1 MDEEMRFHLQMEI
14 EAHMRK
20 GLPRD
25 QARKVALD
33 AFGGVER
40 FKELS
45 RDERGGRGMDDL
57 AQDVRFTFRR
67 LLQTP
72 VFAVVVLITLALGIG
87 ANSAIFTLV
96 DSIGKKVKLVE
107 ELVKELGLENVTP
120 VNQRMELLNLKS
132 DFVVSRAVTAFPK
145 LYEWTK
151 MLIVPGNDQ
160 SMPNGLIS
168 LKGGDLSKELMPFEK
183 RVECFP
189 LSGWFKESF
198 FSSKM
203 IVYLKK

>member
-1 MDEEMRFHLQMEI
+1 MDLILKYFPDLTPHQIKHFEKLMLL
-14 EAHMRK
+14 
-20 GLPRD
+20 LPRLNQKVNVISRKD
-25 QARKVALD
+25 IEHLEERHILHSLSVAMKFQFNSKARVLD
-33 AFGGVER
+33 VGTGGG
-40 FKELS
+40 FP
-45 RDERGGRGMDDL
+45 GI
-57 AQDVRFTFRR
+57 
-67 LLQTP
+67 P
-72 VFAVVVLITLALGIG
+72 LALMFPE
-87 ANSAIFTLV
+87 ASFTLV
-96 DSIGKKVKLVE
+96 DSIGKKVKLLE

-120 VNQRMELLNLKS
+120 VNQRMELLNLKA

-145 LYEWTK
+145 LYEWTRK
-151 MLIVPGNDQ
+151 LIVPGNDQ

-189 LSGWFKESF
+189 LSGWFNESF